1 MVRIRLTRMGAKKKP
16 FYRMIATDQRSPRDG
31 RNIEQLGWYDPM
43 RNPHEVKLDL
53 ARIDYWISVGAQPS
67 ETAAKLI
74 EKYRQSAGGDGAA
87 AGAET

>member
-1 MVRIRLTRMGAKKKP
+1 MVRIRLTRIGAKKKP

-43 RNPHEVKLDL
+43 KSPHAVKLDL

-74 EKYRQSAGGDGAA
+74 EKYRASGPSSAP
-87 AGAET
+87 AEG

>member
-43 RNPHEVKLDL
+43 RSPHVVKLDL

-67 ETAAKLI
+67 ETAQKLI
-74 EKYRQSAGGDGAA
+74 DKYRASGAA
-87 AGAET
+87 EVAST

>member
-43 RNPHEVKLDL
+43 RTPHTVKLDL

-74 EKYRQSAGGDGAA
+74 EKYRATAGT
-87 AGAET
+87 ET